1 VLQQYKTEAS
11 SIENAFFLRSGT
23 RDGRSILR
31 LEAGMASR
39 RNEHAEDTHAE
50 VGKSE
55 GRMLKNGVEGAVRV
69 DMQSE

>member
-1 VLQQYKTEAS
+1 M
-11 SIENAFFLRSGT
+11 
-23 RDGRSILR
+23 
-31 LEAGMASR
+31 EAGMASR